1 MNQGDRDAALFG
13 AGSLSGIE
21 ATPVSSIDYAG
32 LGWESRKTQTIEP
45 GSRFNHANT
54 SETLHGTGQSGHR
67 GDAIW
72 MTSGHH
78 VDAARGYAGQSG
90 KLFVLE
96 SRASLNLAVLDEL
109 GNQVFPDELEAWKN
123 AAKAHGLDGVKT
135 TYPDFDEVVLF
146 NRSKLDHVTTQD
158 I

>member
-1 MNQGDRDAALFG
+1 M
-13 AGSLSGIE
+13 
-21 ATPVSSIDYAG
+21 SSIDYAA

-45 GSRFNHANT
+45 GTHFNHANT
-54 SETLHGTGQSGHR
+54 SGTLHGAGQSGHR

-78 VDAARGYAGQSG
+78 VDAARGYAGRLG

-96 SRASLNLAVLDEL
+96 SRASLKLAVLDEP

-123 AAKAHGLDGVKT
+123 AARSHGLDGVKT

>member
-1 MNQGDRDAALFG
+1 MGGLG
-13 AGSLSGIE
+13 AGSLSGIG
-21 ATPVSSIDYAG
+21 ATPESSIDYAA
-32 LGWESRKTQTIEP
+32 LGWESRTTQTIES
-45 GSRFNHANT
+45 GRRFNHANT
-54 SETLHGTGQSGHR
+54 SGTLHGTGQSGHR

-96 SRASLNLAVLDEL
+96 SRAPLKLAVLDEP
-109 GNQVFPDELEAWKN
+109 GNQVFSDELEAWKI
-123 AAKAHGLDGVKT
+123 AARAHGLDGVKT

-146 NRSKLDHVTTQD
+146 NRSKLDYVTTQD